1 MEETREEMREVGFGF
16 SANVAETEV
25 GASSSLH
32 FSMAG
37 VLRRVS
43 GRMVI
48 NKMGGGGGDVGR

>member
-1 MEETREEMREVGFGF
+1 MREVRFGF

-32 FSMAG
+32 VSMAG

-43 GRMVI
+43 GRIVI
-48 NKMGGGGGDVGR
+48 KMGGGGDVGR